1 MSTIKSI
8 LILITLS
15 LASKMYSQNHFNSIY
30 TGNGYDYGEGV
41 FQSKKESSY
50 FVTGSSSSF
59 ENAPSQ
65 AFVMHIDTGG
75 TYLWSKAYGGQA
87 SDIGKRIFHIPNDGI
102 YVAGFSS
109 SFSNGLFDFYFFK
122 TDTNG
127 VLLWEKTF
135 GGSSNEILHDA
146 LMLPDTSFI
155 LVGQT
160 TSNPT
165 EIEDIF
171 ITRIAK
177 KGDIIWTKTIGSSG
191 VDIATT
197 ISMIDLN
204 HIIIGGEYYDTD
216 STKQKG
222 LLLSINQTGDIQWL
236 KTYGNKK
243 SNYYITDVY
252 ADSSYIRAVGYA
264 QMNNTSDKVYYT
276 MLSDSLG
283 LNYHENYIPQSG
295 SNYYSQIVQYGSF
308 KYHYLSMQP
317 TNNSIIPTYS
327 GGEDLQICRYKNDLT
342 WYPKCVNPSNHG
354 DDHCNQLISTYDG
367 GALSVGYNVNGG
379 KGGSNVTILKIGP
392 YDQFPNGSEA
402 PKEQT
407 IVGIAELKDAF
418 TFSIYPNPA
427 TSELTIDVNTYELIK
442 IEILSLNGFVLQEKW
457 VIDKVQFNLE
467 NYDKGIYFVRIGG
480 ITKKISVI

>member
-1 MSTIKSI
+1 MSTLKSI
-8 LILITLS
+8 LILVISSIQIT
-15 LASKMYSQNHFNSIY
+15 MYAQNHFNSIY

-41 FQSKKESSY
+41 FQSKKDSSY
-50 FVTGSSSSF
+50 YVTGSSSSF

-65 AFVMHIDTGG
+65 AFVMHLDTGG

-122 TDTNG
+122 TDTDG
-127 VLLWEKTF
+127 VLIWEKTF

-171 ITRIAK
+171 ITRISK
-177 KGDIIWTKTIGSSG
+177 KGEIIWTKTIGSSG
-191 VDIATT
+191 VDIAKS

-252 ADSSYIRAVGYA
+252 ADSSFIRAVGYA
-264 QMNNTSDKVYYT
+264 QMNITSDKVYYNMT
-276 MLSDSLG
+276 SDSLG
-283 LNYHENYIPQSG
+283 FNYNENYIPQSG
-295 SNYYSQIVQYGSF
+295 SNYYSQIVQYGSS

-354 DDHCNQLISTYDG
+354 DDHCNQLISTSDG
-367 GALSVGYNVNGG
+367 GALSVGFNVYGG
-379 KGGSNVTILKIGP
+379 KGGSNVSLLKIGP
-392 YDQFPNGSEA
+392 YDQFPSGSIDPTEH
-402 PKEQT
+402 T
-407 IVGIAELKDAF
+407 IVEIEELKN
-418 TFSIYPNPA
+418 TLTLSIFPNPVS
-427 TSELTIDVNTYELIK
+427 TELTIETNIK
-442 IEILSLNGFVLQEKW
+442 EAIKVEILSLNGIVLQEKW
-457 VIDKVQFNLE
+457 ISDKTQINIE
-467 NYDKGIYFVRIGG
+467 NFEKGIYFIRIGVF
-480 ITKKISVI
+480 IKKITFI